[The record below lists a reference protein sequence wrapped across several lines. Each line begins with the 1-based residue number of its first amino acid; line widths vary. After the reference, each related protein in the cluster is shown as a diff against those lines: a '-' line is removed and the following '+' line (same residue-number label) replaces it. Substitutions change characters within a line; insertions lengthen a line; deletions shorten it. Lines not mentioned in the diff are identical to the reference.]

1 MPGWM
6 KHKLES
12 RLPREISITSDR
24 QMTPPLWQKAKKN
37 FPGGSDGKASVYNVG
52 DLGSILGLG
61 SSLEKEMATHS
72 STLAWKIPWTEKP
85 GVHGLAKSRT

>member
-1 MPGWM
+1 M

-12 RLPREISITSDR
+12 RFPGEISITSDT

-61 SSLEKEMATHS
+61 SSLEKEMATPLQYS
-72 STLAWKIPWTEKP
+72 CLGNPMDRGAWWAA
-85 GVHGLAKSRT
+85 VHGVAKS